1 MYTQSMPAL
10 VKALTG
16 VLPPA
21 ALKQLTQAL
30 GNCNQPLTHRGQV
43 NVQAEQYAYDRGLAP
58 QGTWNP
64 GEYQRLLPTSTQA
77 GGLGGDIVLPGF
89 GGSGWNSFNF
99 GGDSFFFPT
108 EQAFNQN
115 MYYGGPTFNVG
126 GNVSFDN
133 TQTNTLTAQ
142 QLITE
147 NITIVQGPG
156 GGCGEPGGVP
166 AFPAAPPAAP
176 IPAQP
181 PPAQPFALPRIHVI
195 KDPTPEEFSYID
207 PELMDN
213 VPNPEIDVPDNAIS
227 GGYTELCIPENAISG
242 VAVSVDIPQGAISGV
257 NITAGTVS
265 LDITGGYVSA
275 TLPSNAISGGT
286 VSIGGIPTNAIS
298 GGTVSIT
305 GLPSNAISGGT
316 VSIDGIPTNAISGGT
331 VAITGVPQAALSGGT
346 VAVILGTTTSQIF
359 AATGATLNPETCTVS
374 LLGATVTVV
383 TAVGINGATLYGIT
397 ATTQTITA
405 SLATVV
411 ATTQPATAS
420 LAPIAATTQTRT
432 ASLVVTAASTAAR
445 TGSVS
450 GTSAAVTASTLPV
463 NGLTASATLSGITA
477 AGTTCTI
484 TAVACTTAPTVAP
497 CTPTNYTLS
506 GTAATLVA
514 KSFDI
519 QVLRQAAANTAFLAP
534 VAQSSVRVYGP

>member
-30 GNCNQPLTHRGQV
+30 GNCNQPLTHRGPV
-43 NVQAEQYAYDRGLAP
+43 NVQAEQYSYDRGLAP

-89 GGSGWNSFNF
+89 GGPGWNSFNF

-133 TQTNTLTAQ
+133 AQTNTLTAQ

-156 GGCGEPGGVP
+156 GGGGGPVGVP
-166 AFPAAPPAAP
+166 AFPPPLPAAP

-181 PPAQPFALPRIHVI
+181 PPAQPVALPRIHVI

-207 PELMDN
+207 PELLDN

-227 GGYTELCIPENAISG
+227 GGYTKLCIPENALGG
-242 VAVSVDIPQGAISGV
+242 VAVSVDMPQGAISGV
-257 NITAGTVS
+257 AITAGTVS
-265 LDITGGYVSA
+265 LDITGGHVSA
-275 TLPSNAISGGT
+275 TLPTNAISGGT

-305 GLPSNAISGGT
+305 GVPQAAISGGT
-316 VSIDGIPTNAISGGT
+316 VE
-331 VAITGVPQAALSGGT
+331 
-346 VAVILGTTTSQIF
+346 VILGTTTSQIF
-359 AATGATLNPETCTVS
+359 AATGATLNPDTCAVS

-383 TAVGINGATLYGIT
+383 TAVGINGATFYGIT
-397 ATTQTITA
+397 
-405 SLATVV
+405 
-411 ATTQPATAS
+411 
-420 LAPIAATTQTRT
+420 ATTQTRT
-432 ASLVVTAASTAAR
+432 ASLVVTEASTAAR
-445 TGSVS
+445 TGAVS
-450 GTSAAVTASTLPV
+450 GTLASVTASTLPV

-477 AGTTCTI
+477 AGTTCTV
-484 TAVACTTAPTVAP
+484 TAVACTVAPTAAP